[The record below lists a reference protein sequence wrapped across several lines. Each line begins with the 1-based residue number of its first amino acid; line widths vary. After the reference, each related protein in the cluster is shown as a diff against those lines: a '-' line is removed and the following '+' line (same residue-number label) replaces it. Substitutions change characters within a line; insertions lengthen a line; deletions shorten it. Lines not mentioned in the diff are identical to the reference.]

1 MRVTAEAPERLVG
14 IVASRVSRERR
25 AVEQATAAR
34 LIERAAQH
42 RIEGELRSA
51 DRRVRSHEQIHLAL
65 AGPYAGSSA
74 SYITVR
80 GPDGRSYVVGG
91 SVRVDLKPVP
101 GDPEATIRKAQ
112 AIRRAAYGPMSPS
125 AADMRVAAE
134 AYRME
139 VQARK
144 ELEEE
149 EQGSSQI
156 PGENIDILA

>member
-1 MRVTAEAPERLVG
+1 MRVTLETPERLLG
-14 IVASRVSRERR
+14 IMAARASRERGP
-25 AVEQATAAR
+25 VERATAAG
-34 LIERAAQH
+34 LIERAARH

-51 DRRVRSHEQIHLAL
+51 DRRVRSHEQTHLAL

-80 GPDGRSYVVGG
+80 GPDGRSYAIGG
-91 SVRVDLKPVP
+91 SVRVDLRPVP
-101 GDPEATIRKAQ
+101 GDPVATIRKAQ

-139 VQARK
+139 VQARR
-144 ELEEE
+144 ELAQETR
-149 EQGSSQI
+149 GSSQL
-156 PGENIDILA
+156 PGESIDLLA